1 MEVKND
7 SEQNNELETEQL
19 QSTLE
24 QSGDSIENEFQELP
38 EISPELAAMQYGDY
52 QPERLDG
59 AQDIP
64 QSAASEK
71 AKLTEAE
78 NMALNACGA
87 LFGTVQSL
95 TGKSY
100 NLDEDAAKKLAKGVA
115 PCLVKYGLVDPSKF
129 FERWGA
135 EIQAGVALGSVAWG
149 GFKAYKQYKAED
161 AAKAASEAEK
171 PEFKEAA

>member
-1 MEVKND
+1 MDIKN
-7 SEQNNELETEQL
+7 EATEQVEEM
-19 QSTLE
+19 QPTPEVAQQVE
-24 QSGDSIENEFQELP
+24 QSEFQEVP
-38 EISPELAAMQYGDY
+38 EISPELANMQYGSY
-52 QPERLDG
+52 EPESLDG
-59 AQDIP
+59 AQDTP

-78 NMALNACGA
+78 TMALNACGA

-95 TGKSY
+95 TGRSY

-115 PCLVKYGLVDPSKF
+115 PCLVKYGLVDPSRF
-129 FERWGA
+129 FEKWGA

-161 AAKAASEAEK
+161 AAKAASETEK